1 LDAYRDHGRPEAR
14 LEEDL
19 DEAQRVFACLE
30 ELGICMDDQV
40 QQLEDAG
47 VEKFVQ
53 PFDKLMASLARK

>member
-1 LDAYRDHGRPEAR
+1 
-14 LEEDL
+14 
-19 DEAQRVFACLE
+19 
-30 ELGICMDDQV
+30 MDDQV